1 MGSVFEKM
9 IQDLSGQDC
18 KEILDECMGKN
29 AKKIKNRPLR
39 YRLIALGF
47 VTHMTLEQLDKKL
60 QENGCEQLY
69 ARNFIEAT
77 LIYAFSNKMTYQE
90 WKELEELCEKEIF
103 ANSQLDPWFNE
114 SAIRYSDLR
123 KYLESNS
130 QADGDKL
137 KTLSVTKNMR
147 EQIEKESSK
156 EQFIRFVELNLEE
169 FRSVREKARY
179 YYCKYLNFYIEEK
192 IESYLTAY
200 ERRFGMEQAAMDL
213 AVLKCKSDLRKKSE
227 SAEDVRKELLD
238 SRISFGNI
246 YDAFNYFYFSYISAD
261 WMEVMLD
268 GYSDD
273 IEQISIEEQKK
284 LAKAI
289 RTYEHGWKDLSDRE
303 VVTRK
308 IEEMKQKEEEYDQQ
322 YARNTDTT
330 QRGYQK
336 GRAGENSVRNY
347 IKGNIDIDRTTLI
360 CYLLFFGQ
368 EGMRHKEHIVDRE
381 RLDHI
386 LGECGYPILR
396 KQDGFDNFI
405 MQYLEA
411 ENRAEFLVDNVVAAA
426 EEQKNFYLYNMY
438 QGGVN
443 EYERLKDMIH

>member
-1 MGSVFEKM
+1 MVSVFEKM
-9 IQDLSGQDC
+9 IQDLSEQNC
-18 KEILDECMGKN
+18 KKILDECMGRD

-47 VTHMTLEQLDKKL
+47 VTHMSLEQLDQKL

-77 LIYAFSNKMTYQE
+77 LIYAFSKKLSYQE
-90 WKELEELCEKEIF
+90 WKELEEFCEKNII
-103 ANSQLDPWFNE
+103 ADSRLDPWFNE
-114 SAIRYSDLR
+114 STIRYSDLKR
-123 KYLESNS
+123 YLESNS
-130 QADGDKL
+130 EINGNEL
-137 KTLSVTKNMR
+137 RTLSLTHKMR
-147 EQIEKESSK
+147 EQIENEGSK
-156 EQFIRFVELNLEE
+156 EQFIRFMECNLED

-192 IESYLTAY
+192 IESYLAAY

-213 AVLKCKSDLRKKSE
+213 AILKCKCDLRKKAE
-227 SAEDVRKELLD
+227 SVENVKNELLD

-261 WMEVMLD
+261 WLEVMLD

-273 IEQISIEEQKK
+273 VDQISVEDQSK
-284 LAKAI
+284 LAQAI
-289 RTYEHGWKDLSDRE
+289 RNYEHGWKELSDRE
-303 VVTRK
+303 VVAGK
-308 IEEMKQKEEEYDQQ
+308 IAEMKQKEEECDRQ
-322 YARNTDTT
+322 YARNADKT

-368 EGMRHKEHIVDRE
+368 ESMRHKEHIVDRE

-386 LGECGYPILR
+386 LGECGYPVLR

-405 MQYLEA
+405 MQYLKS

-443 EYERLKDMIH
+443 EFDKLKEMIH